1 MMRVFL
7 FSLFLIFIVN
17 LSFAQGNLTGRILEN
32 KTRVPLS
39 GISVQN
45 LKSNLI
51 IVSDQNGLFS
61 IKAHVGDLITFS
73 GFSYQTDTL
82 YVKDLSSVEIL
93 LDLKGTTLKG
103 VTVTGSETRLGN
115 LTAPPTLSPFGG
127 QTLVYSKDAN
137 GNYNGGL
144 KLNLFDSHSDANKR
158 KKVAQLGKDEELKQQ
173 IAKEFSPEN
182 LKNYIPLQGQEMTNF
197 IIMYTPSIDTYTS
210 PDFNLPIYID
220 SSYSDFLKIPKDRRQ
235 SKALTDLNAKPSE

>member
-1 MMRVFL
+1 MRVLL
-7 FSLFLIFIVN
+7 FSIFLIFIVN
-17 LSFAQGNLTGRILEN
+17 LSFAQGNLTGRVLEN

-45 LKSNLI
+45 LKSNI
-51 IVSDQNGLFS
+51 ITVSDQNGFFS
-61 IKAHVGDLITFS
+61 IKAHVGDLVTFS

-103 VTVTGSETRLGN
+103 VTVTGTETRLGN
-115 LTAPPTLSPFGG
+115 LTTAPTLSPFGG
-127 QTLVYSKDAN
+127 QTLVYSKDAK
-137 GNYNGGL
+137 GDYNGGL

-173 IAKEFSPEN
+173 IAREFSPDN
-182 LKNYIPLQGQEMTNF
+182 LKNYIPLKGQEMTNF
-197 IIMYTPSIDTYTS
+197 IIMYTPTIDTYTS
-210 PDFNLPIYID
+210 PDFNLTIYID
-220 SSYSDFLKIPKDRRQ
+220 SSYAEFLKIPKDRRQ
-235 SKALTDLNAKPSE
+235 SKDLTDLNAKPSE